1 MSDHDHTTDLS
12 NRGTLEEIW
21 YAFTPWGG
29 VTFERCLTP
38 IHRLFFHASHWAR
51 GRPLA
56 HPVPRACSFL
66 YPRQASGKKEQA
78 RGFEGQ
84 RFTTLR
90 GEDGNLH

>member
-38 IHRLFFHASHWAR
+38 IHRLFFSCITLGEGPA
-51 GRPLA
+51 
-56 HPVPRACSFL
+56 PRA
-66 YPRQASGKKEQA
+66 PRSARLLFFIPSASLG
-78 RGFEGQ
+78 
-84 RFTTLR
+84 
-90 GEDGNLH
+90 